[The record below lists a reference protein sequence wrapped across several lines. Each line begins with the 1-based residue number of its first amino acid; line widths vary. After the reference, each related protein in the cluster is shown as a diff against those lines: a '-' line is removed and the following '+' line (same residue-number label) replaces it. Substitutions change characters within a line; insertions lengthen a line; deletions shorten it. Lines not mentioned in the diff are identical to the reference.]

1 MGEWDS
7 IAGLAGML
15 GDRKEGF
22 LGHFCSGIREQC
34 VAATFLCG
42 SQMCFE

>member
-22 LGHFCSGIREQC
+22 E
-34 VAATFLCG
+34 AFLFRNKRT
-42 SQMCFE
+42 MCCCHIFMWLPNVF